1 MYVYGIPYPTCK
13 SWLGETMRLLGL
25 FSASSL
31 ITALMVTGDVTF
43 LLGNLGVLAGASC
56 LMLATVSLQKA

>member
-43 LLGNLGVLAGASC
+43 FSVI
-56 LMLATVSLQKA
+56 